1 MDSVIEKENESMCE
15 CNFNSDVNNMSQ
27 SERDVFYMKRAL
39 ELAEYALSLGEVP
52 VGAVAVWE
60 DDEKRGIVSEIVG
73 EGYNRRESGKNALYH
88 AEMDAI
94 NSACKR
100 LGGWRL
106 HKCTLY
112 VTLEPCAMCAGAIVG
127 ARVKRVVFGAPD
139 DRFGA
144 FGGKFNLCEMG
155 INHTP
160 QIDGGVCSERASLLM
175 KEFFDTLR
183 DKHK

>member
-1 MDSVIEKENESMCE
+1 MCE

-94 NSACKR
+94 NSACER

-112 VTLEPCAMCAGAIVG
+112 VTLEPCAMCAGAIVRLVRHRRHLRHQLG
-127 ARVKRVVFGAPD
+127 HRLPHEG
-139 DRFGA
+139 DRAGRLA
-144 FGGKFNLCEMG
+144 
-155 INHTP
+155 
-160 QIDGGVCSERASLLM
+160 V
-175 KEFFDTLR
+175 
-183 DKHK
+183 